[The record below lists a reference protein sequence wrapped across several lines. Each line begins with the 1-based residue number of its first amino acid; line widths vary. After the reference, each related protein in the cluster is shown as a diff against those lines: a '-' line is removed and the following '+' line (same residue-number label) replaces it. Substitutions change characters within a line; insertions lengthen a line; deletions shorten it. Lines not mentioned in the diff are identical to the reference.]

1 MSAAAI
7 LEPTDGL
14 GPWQQFLCRAC
25 GLIYDEGEGDL
36 DSGLP
41 PGTRFADIPED
52 WECPVCGVTKADFEP
67 YAGRRLAAPASPPAP
82 RRARTAGIVIVGAG
96 IAGWS
101 VAEAIRGRAPDVPLT
116 LVTACAGDVYHKPE
130 LSIAFSR
137 GLAPDRLR
145 RETGAQKARRLS
157 VRLMADTFAVGISP
171 GRRRLRTT
179 RGPLPYS
186 HLILAQGARPA
197 LPACLP
203 PDLVWRI
210 NALAGWAG
218 LHAALKPQS
227 HVVVVGAGMVGCEL
241 AEDLVRAGHQ
251 VTLLDRAALP
261 LSELLPEP
269 AGLRLE
275 AGLRAAGIAV
285 HGGITVSGVT
295 RDADGR
301 LRVASSA
308 GTTWVADQV
317 IAATGLATE
326 SRLARSG
333 GLAFDRGIVVDGQT
347 LATSVPD
354 IYALGDCISIAG
366 APCRFIEPIAHQAA
380 VIADGVL
387 GLSHAGYTHAAP
399 IIRLKTR
406 TVPLM
411 VHGAPL
417 RDVPWDVVEDT
428 PDLLAMEQWQDGRR
442 AARLDMPAGAR
453 G

>member
-137 GLAPDRLR
+137 GLAPERLR
-145 RETGAQKARRLS
+145 RETGTEKASRLG
-157 VRLMADTFAVGISP
+157 VRLMAETFAVGISP
-171 GRRRLRTT
+171 QRRRLRTT
-179 RGPLPYS
+179 RGQIPYT

-197 LPACLP
+197 LPASLP

-218 LHAALKPQS
+218 LHAALRPQS
-227 HVVVVGAGMVGCEL
+227 RVVVVGAGMVGCEI
-241 AEDLVRAGHQ
+241 AEDLAGAGHG

-261 LSELLPEP
+261 LCDLLPEP
-269 AGLRLE
+269 AGQRLE
-275 AGLRAAGIAV
+275 TGLRAAGIV
-285 HGGITVSGVT
+285 FQGNVTVSAVT
-295 RDADGR
+295 RTAEGQIRVTGSDG
-301 LRVASSA
+301 
-308 GTTWVADQV
+308 TCWVADQV

-326 SRLARSG
+326 SRLARSA

-347 LATSVPD
+347 LATSTAN
-354 IYALGDCISIAG
+354 IYALGDCITIAG

-380 VIADGVL
+380 AIANGVL
-387 GLSHAGYTHAAP
+387 GLPHDGYAHRAP
-399 IIRLKTR
+399 VIRLKTR
-406 TVPLM
+406 SLPVV
-411 VHGAPL
+411 VHGTPVRGAP
-417 RDVPWDVVEDT
+417 WQMVENT
-428 PDLLAMEQWQDGRR
+428 PARLAMEQWRGADCL
-442 AARLDMPAGAR
+442 ARLDMTAST
-453 G
+453 